1 MELANILV
9 IAGKPDLSEIVSQT
23 KGGAI
28 VKNLVTNQKYP
39 VFRNDRISSLA
50 EIRIY
55 TTVDERPMED
65 VFQAIYNKE
74 EGKPL
79 AFDPKKASN
88 AELFDYFGIVLPDY
102 DTDRVHA
109 SDIKKVLYWYN
120 ILLAAEKLK
129 PEEKKEEVKE
139 EEK

>member
-39 VFRNDRISSLA
+39 VFHNDRISSLA

-74 EGKPL
+74 EGKKL
-79 AFDPKKASN
+79 TFDPKKASN
-88 AELFDYFGIVLPDY
+88 ADLFGYFGEVLPDY
-102 DTDRVHA
+102 DTERVHA

-120 ILLAAEKLK
+120 ILLAANKLEPTEK
-129 PEEKKEEVKE
+129 EEAKKEE
-139 EEK
+139 